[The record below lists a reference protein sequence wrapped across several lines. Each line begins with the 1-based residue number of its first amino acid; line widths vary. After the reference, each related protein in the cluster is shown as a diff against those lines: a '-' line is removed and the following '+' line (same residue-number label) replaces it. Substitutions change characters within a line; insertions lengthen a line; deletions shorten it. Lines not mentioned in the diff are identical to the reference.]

1 MKFNYLVSPCR
12 SNPGKRVSDTR
23 SAHHTG
29 NEKHTLRKDPAILL
43 MAAGQI
49 LVWAGLYYVF
59 PALLLKWEQSL
70 GWSKA
75 DLTAAITLAVFVS
88 AFASP
93 YVGRLIDN
101 GKGPELMAGSNLLGG
116 ICLFTVSLITEQ
128 WQFYLAWGLIGLAL
142 AGSLYEPCF
151 ALVTRCRGAQ
161 AKQAIILITLIAGF
175 AGSISF
181 PMAHTLAEGWGWR
194 AALQVFASVI
204 ILVATPLTWRGAS
217 LLEKTGTHS
226 PLRSPKQG
234 FLSQSFMAWPVFWFL
249 AIGFA
254 LVALLHGVALHHLL
268 PILADRGIHQDV
280 AVVAAAFIGP
290 MQVAGRLVMMAAEKH
305 VSNSTIAI
313 SCFAVMACS
322 ILFLIGAG
330 KTPALLVG
338 FVVLFGGG
346 YGVVSI
352 IRPVIARDI
361 LGQKNFGAKSG
372 ALALL
377 YLTGTASAPYL
388 GSLVWNL
395 GGYELVLPSLLI
407 LAFFGLG
414 LYLIASNLTKN
425 RT

>member
-1 MKFNYLVSPCR
+1 
-12 SNPGKRVSDTR
+12 
-23 SAHHTG
+23 
-29 NEKHTLRKDPAILL
+29 

-49 LVWAGLYYVF
+49 LVWASLYYVF

-75 DLTAAITLAVFVS
+75 DLTAAITLAVFMS

-101 GKGPELMAGSNLLGG
+101 GKGPELMAGSTLLGG
-116 ICLFTVSLITEQ
+116 LCLFGVSLITEQ
-128 WQFYLAWGLIGLAL
+128 WQFYLGWGLIGLAL

-161 AKQAIILITLIAGF
+161 AKPAIILITLIAGF
-175 AGSISF
+175 AGAISF
-181 PMAHTLAEGWGWR
+181 PMAHSLAEGWGWR
-194 AALQVFASVI
+194 VALQIFAGIVVFI
-204 ILVATPLTWRGAS
+204 ATPLTWRGAS
-217 LLEKTGTHS
+217 LLETTGTHS
-226 PLRSPKQG
+226 PLRSTRQG
-234 FLSQSFMAWPVFWFL
+234 FLSQPFMAWPVFWFL

-254 LVALLHGVALHHLL
+254 MVALLHGVTLHHLL

-290 MQVAGRLVMMAAEKH
+290 MQVAGRLVMVAAERH
-305 VSNSTIAI
+305 VSNNAIAI

-322 ILFLIGAG
+322 ILLLIGAG

-338 FVVLFGGG
+338 FVILFGGG

-361 LGQKNFGAKSG
+361 LGQENFGAKSG

-395 GGYELVLPSLLI
+395 GGYEVVLPSLLV

-414 LYLIASNLTKN
+414 LYLIASRLTKKN
-425 RT
+425 D